1 VLAGLLLVPLI
12 LPPFVGGIGLERFFQ
27 RFGTLNL
34 LLIKIGLVDPAR
46 PIDWLGGGGFLGVLL
61 MQVLH
66 LYPILYLNLAAAWAN
81 VDPTLEDAARNL
93 GAGEIRTFRTVTF
106 PLLLPG
112 YFAGATL
119 VFVWA
124 FTDLGTPLV
133 FNWNKVIPVQIYDQ
147 VSDPQR

>member
-1 VLAGLLLVPLI
+1 GAS
-12 LPPFVGGIGLERFFQ
+12 
-27 RFGTLNL
+27 
-34 LLIKIGLVDPAR
+34 
-46 PIDWLGGGGFLGVLL
+46 GFLGVVL

-93 GAGEIRTFRTVTF
+93 GAGEGRVFRTVTF

-112 YFAGATL
+112 YFAGAAL

-133 FNWNKVIPVQIYDQ
+133 FNLRAVVPVQIFDQ
-147 VSDPQR
+147 VSDPQRTNAMAYALVVITLVVTGVLFYAARWLV